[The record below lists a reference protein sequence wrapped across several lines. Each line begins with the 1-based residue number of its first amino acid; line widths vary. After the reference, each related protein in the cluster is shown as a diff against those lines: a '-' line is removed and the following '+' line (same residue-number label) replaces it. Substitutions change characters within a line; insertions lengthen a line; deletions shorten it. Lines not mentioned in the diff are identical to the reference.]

1 MVGGCAGLEPQ
12 RGEEHLG
19 EGTRAAGVQQREG
32 EEGGVQRTKL
42 DGKLEICKIDN
53 QK

>member
-19 EGTRAAGVQQREG
+19 EGARAAGVQQREG

-42 DGKLEICKIDN
+42 DGELEISKIDN
-53 QK
+53 